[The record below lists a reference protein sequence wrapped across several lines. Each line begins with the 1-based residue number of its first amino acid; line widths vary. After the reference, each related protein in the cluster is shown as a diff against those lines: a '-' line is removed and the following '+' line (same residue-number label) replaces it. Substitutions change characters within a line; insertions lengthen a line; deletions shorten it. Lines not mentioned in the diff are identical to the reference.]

1 MRATGS
7 IRTATRWL
15 SSSAI
20 ALVLA
25 GCVTRTTTYYKPS
38 EGEPRLDQD
47 EFRQA
52 SDELLKVECPRLMG
66 SNASATGQARIRVSY
81 DRSGAVQQSQILR
94 SSGDE
99 RIDTEWGALSARL
112 QFEPQ
117 QGQTE
122 DLRPGIITVGY
133 SCAPNTAVTTL
144 QLP

>member
-1 MRATGS
+1 MRVTGS

-15 SSSAI
+15 SCSAF
-20 ALVLA
+20 ALALA
-25 GCVTRTTTYYKPS
+25 GCVTRTTTYYKPT
-38 EGEPRLDQD
+38 EGEPRLNQD

-52 SDELLKVECPRLMG
+52 SDQLLKVECPRLMG

-94 SSGDE
+94 TSGDE
-99 RIDTEWGALSARL
+99 RIDTEWGALTARL
-112 QFEPQ
+112 QFDPQ
-117 QGQTE
+117 PGQTE
-122 DLRPGIITVGY
+122 DLRAGILTVGY

>member
-1 MRATGS
+1 MRVTGS
-7 IRTATRWL
+7 IRMATRWL
-15 SSSAI
+15 CSSAT
-20 ALVLA
+20 ALALA
-25 GCVTRTTTYYKPS
+25 GCVTRTTTYYKPT

-66 SNASATGQARIRVSY
+66 SNASATGQARIRVNY
-81 DRSGAVQQSQILR
+81 DRSGAVQQSQIVR
-94 SSGDE
+94 SSGDQ

-112 QFEPQ
+112 QFDPQ

>member
-1 MRATGS
+1 MRVTGS

-15 SSSAI
+15 SCSAF
-20 ALVLA
+20 AFTLA
-25 GCVTRTTTYYKPS
+25 GCVTRTTTYYKPT
-38 EGEPRLDQD
+38 EGEPRLNQD

-52 SDELLKVECPRLMG
+52 SDQLLKVECPRLMG
-66 SNASATGQARIRVSY
+66 SGSSATGQARIRVSY

-99 RIDTEWGALSARL
+99 RIDTEWGALTARL
-112 QFEPQ
+112 QFDAQE
-117 QGQTE
+117 GQTE
-122 DLRPGIITVGY
+122 DLRAGILTVGY